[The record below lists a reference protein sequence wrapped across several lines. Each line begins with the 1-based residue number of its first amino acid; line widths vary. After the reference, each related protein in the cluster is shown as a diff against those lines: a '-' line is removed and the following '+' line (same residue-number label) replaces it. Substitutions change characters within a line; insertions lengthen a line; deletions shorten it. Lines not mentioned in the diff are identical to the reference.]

1 VPSSIPY
8 PKMLEIE
15 KDMIASTKAKKSV
28 TTVTTRATVKKAFF
42 ICIFNGK
49 ITFANSSFDILK

>member
-1 VPSSIPY
+1 
-8 PKMLEIE
+8 MLEIE
-15 KDMIASTKAKKSV
+15 KDMIASIRAKKSV

-49 ITFANSSFDILK
+49 ITLLNSTRESLI